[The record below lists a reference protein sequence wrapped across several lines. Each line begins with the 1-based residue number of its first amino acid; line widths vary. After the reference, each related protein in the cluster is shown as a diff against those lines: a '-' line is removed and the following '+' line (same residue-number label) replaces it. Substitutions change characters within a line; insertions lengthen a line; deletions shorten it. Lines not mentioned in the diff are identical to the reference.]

1 MRFCRLL
8 GVYNKLKAVVVK
20 TNSEEEQHEL
30 IQEAK
35 GLVDDICKDHIA
47 AAESAVEDPVLREKL
62 IKKVE
67 SECHELCE
75 YVVATKRFNLEVNAR
90 SKDRVISFGE
100 KLSCLFM
107 VALLESSVRRPVLT
121 GRRLMFGRF
130 C

>member
-1 MRFCRLL
+1 ML
-8 GVYNKLKAVVVK
+8 GVYTKLKAVVVN
-20 TNSEEEQHEL
+20 TNSEDEQHVL

-35 GLVDDICKDHIA
+35 SLVQDICKDHVA
-47 AAESAVEDPVLREKL
+47 AAEASVEEPVLREKL

-67 SECHELCE
+67 SECRELCD
-75 YVVATKRFNLEVNAR
+75 YVEATKRFNLEVNAR

-107 VALLESSVRRPVLT
+107 VALLESSVRCFEFAA
-121 GRRLMFGRF
+121 GDEF